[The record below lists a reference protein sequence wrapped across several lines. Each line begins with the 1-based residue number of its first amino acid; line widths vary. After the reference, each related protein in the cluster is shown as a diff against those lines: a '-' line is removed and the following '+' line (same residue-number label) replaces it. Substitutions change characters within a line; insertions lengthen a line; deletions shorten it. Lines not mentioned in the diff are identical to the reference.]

1 MQENRPL
8 CITYGGGE
16 TDWFRFG
23 SGEKTLAIIPGMS
36 IKPISH
42 SAEAIAAAFADFAC
56 DRTVYVFGR
65 GRKVREDVSIETL
78 AADVAEAMD
87 GLGLRGADVF
97 AVSLGGMI
105 ALRLALTRPELVRS
119 LVLCS
124 TCAGLGEFGRAETG
138 KWAALADRGDGNALC
153 REMIAAI
160 YSPEFVAEN
169 RSAFDL
175 LESMGEPDDIDRIG
189 RLVRATAGFDVTG
202 ELGRITCPAFV
213 LGSER
218 DAVLS
223 PEAVR
228 ALAAGLG
235 CDIYMYEGYSHA
247 VYDEAPDFRG
257 RIREFFASVR

>member
-8 CITYGGGE
+8 GITYGGGE

-42 SAEAIAAAFADFAC
+42 SAEAIAAAFADFAA

-119 LVLCS
+119 LALESPREGDVLAFRNAGAYAVTEGVALLLS
-124 TCAGLGEFGRAETG
+124 RTLPRVIMRDGAGTCA
-138 KWAALADRGDGNALC
+138 
-153 REMIAAI
+153 
-160 YSPEFVAEN
+160 
-169 RSAFDL
+169 
-175 LESMGEPDDIDRIG
+175 
-189 RLVRATAGFDVTG
+189 
-202 ELGRITCPAFV
+202 LGRDFT
-213 LGSER
+213 ET
-218 DAVLS
+218 S
-223 PEAVR
+223 P
-228 ALAAGLG
+228 LNTL
-235 CDIYMYEGYSHA
+235 
-247 VYDEAPDFRG
+247 
-257 RIREFFASVR
+257 

>member
-1 MQENRPL
+1 MQEERPAE
-8 CITYGGGE
+8 ITYGGGE

-42 SAEAIAAAFADFAC
+42 SAEAIAAAFSDFTAEW
-56 DRTVYVFGR
+56 TVYVFGR
-65 GRKVREDVSIETL
+65 GRKVREDVSIVTL

-105 ALRLALTRPELVRS
+105 ALRLALDRPELVRS
-119 LVLCS
+119 LALCS
-124 TCAGLGEFGRAETG
+124 TCAGMSGFGRAETG
-138 KWAALADRGDGNALC
+138 KWAELAERGDGAALC

-160 YSPEFVAEN
+160 YSPEFVSGN
-169 RSAFDL
+169 RAAFDF
-175 LESMGEPDDIDRIG
+175 LENMGEPDDVDRIG
-189 RLVRATAGFDVTG
+189 RLVRATAAFDVTG
-202 ELGRITCPAFV
+202 DLGRITCPAFV

-223 PEAVR
+223 PESVR
-228 ALAAGLG
+228 ALAEGLR
-235 CDIYMYEGYSHA
+235 CELYMYRGYSHA

-257 RIREFFASVR
+257 CIREFFASVR

>member
-1 MQENRPL
+1 MREDRPNE
-8 CITYGGGE
+8 ITYGGGA
-16 TDWFRFG
+16 TDWFCFG
-23 SGEKTLAIIPGMS
+23 SGKKTLAGIPGMS

-42 SAEAIAAAFADFAC
+42 SAEAIAAAFAGFTRDW
-56 DRTVYVFGR
+56 TVYVFGR

-78 AADVAEAMD
+78 AADVAGAMD

-119 LVLCS
+119 LALCS
-124 TCAGLGEFGRAETG
+124 TCAGMNGFGRAETG
-138 KWAALADRGDGNALC
+138 KWAELAESGDGAALC

-160 YSPEFVAEN
+160 YSPEFVSGN
-169 RSAFDL
+169 RAAFDY

-189 RLVRATAGFDVTG
+189 RLVRATAGFDVTAD
-202 ELGRITCPAFV
+202 LGKITCPAFV

-257 RIREFFASVR
+257 RIREFFASIR